1 LSKEAGCIVIIGA
14 GIMGWT
20 LAAELTKRGILCKII
35 DTVPPGGYASTGNQ
49 SWMQSGALYLA
60 KLVLDEVTAETCRE
74 GYHYMM
80 GHNRDLIQHKVPCY
94 FLFHYE
100 QQCHSVIEHCQA
112 FGIAARAVSIEEIKE
127 PLLKGSDLRYVALVP
142 DHPFNNSQLLRS
154 IARQACDGGAQF
166 YPVASLETI
175 EIKRNGGSLL
185 VSPGNTEKIEC
196 KGIILACGA
205 MIPAILE
212 RLLPGQG
219 EGFRLTKNPV
229 LALRSDITIAR
240 SMLTIPR
247 EPGGPNL
254 VPFDI
259 SEGRGVSVCIPST
272 EEFITNFRDYG
283 LYPEHLKEFVSSL
296 SNFYSGI
303 ITLAAEHTI
312 LGHIYYCQKLHLQEE
327 FDKNQS
333 GRRTIY
339 LSYALESGAPNNI
352 YVLYPGKATAAPI
365 LAEKCAQKLVREI
378 EGLQVDFNRPRTVT
392 PTIAKQ
398 RYCDEPGYRLVVENR
413 KLDIRRR
420 L

>member
-1 LSKEAGCIVIIGA
+1 
-14 GIMGWT
+14 
-20 LAAELTKRGILCKII
+20 
-35 DTVPPGGYASTGNQ
+35 
-49 SWMQSGALYLA
+49 
-60 KLVLDEVTAETCRE
+60 
-74 GYHYMM
+74 
-80 GHNRDLIQHKVPCY
+80 
-94 FLFHYE
+94 
-100 QQCHSVIEHCQA
+100 
-112 FGIAARAVSIEEIKE
+112 
-127 PLLKGSDLRYVALVP
+127 
-142 DHPFNNSQLLRS
+142 
-154 IARQACDGGAQF
+154 
-166 YPVASLETI
+166 
-175 EIKRNGGSLL
+175 
-185 VSPGNTEKIEC
+185 EKIEC

-219 EGFRLTKNPV
+219 ASFRLTKNPV
-229 LALRSDITIAR
+229 LALRSDITISR
-240 SMLTIPR
+240 SMLIIPR

-254 VPFDI
+254 VPFKI
-259 SEGRGVSVCIPST
+259 SEGHGVSVCLPST

-339 LSYALESGAPNNI
+339 LPYALEPGAPNNI

-365 LAEKCAQKLVREI
+365 LAEKCVQELVKEI

-398 RYCDEPGYRLVVENR
+398 RYCDEPEYRLVVENR

>member
-80 GHNRDLIQHKVPCY
+80 GHNRDLIRHKVPCY

-175 EIKRNGGSLL
+175 EIKRNGGNLL

-212 RLLPGQG
+212 RLLP
-219 EGFRLTKNPV
+219 
-229 LALRSDITIAR
+229 
-240 SMLTIPR
+240 
-247 EPGGPNL
+247 
-254 VPFDI
+254 
-259 SEGRGVSVCIPST
+259 
-272 EEFITNFRDYG
+272 
-283 LYPEHLKEFVSSL
+283 
-296 SNFYSGI
+296 
-303 ITLAAEHTI
+303 
-312 LGHIYYCQKLHLQEE
+312 
-327 FDKNQS
+327 
-333 GRRTIY
+333 
-339 LSYALESGAPNNI
+339 
-352 YVLYPGKATAAPI
+352 
-365 LAEKCAQKLVREI
+365 
-378 EGLQVDFNRPRTVT
+378 
-392 PTIAKQ
+392 
-398 RYCDEPGYRLVVENR
+398 
-413 KLDIRRR
+413 
-420 L
+420 